1 MKRFI
6 KIYVKKRTGLLGL
19 ALGICKGTSSLGKFA
34 GLVYEC

>member
-19 ALGICKGTSSLGKFA
+19 ALGIYEGISHLGKFA
-34 GLVYEC
+34 GSVYER